1 MKYSKQLIRYCSLL
15 LGLFLAL
22 AARAASPSWTCIPEN
37 FEQSMIVT
45 GKMYIHEQVVRKT
58 TCVVGAF
65 INGECRGSA
74 SLVYYPSLDAYIAS
88 LIIYGHNTDE
98 NKDLTFRCYEQ
109 DADSIYSLIDTLKYS
124 SNGIIGHF
132 ADPFQWGL
140 MVKTSLSTIKM
151 DVLPAFVGYSSW
163 KGTLNIHFDSPLLED
178 AQITIYAMNGME
190 VRKVFC
196 KKGSSIADV
205 TTLQSG
211 LYMLKLSGETIQKS
225 IKVMVL

>member
-1 MKYSKQLIRYCSLL
+1 ML
-15 LGLFLAL
+15 LGLSLAL
-22 AARAASPSWTCIPEN
+22 HARAGSPSWTCIPEN

-74 SLVYYPSLDAYIAS
+74 SLVYYPTLDAYIAS
-88 LIIYGHNTDE
+88 LMVYGHNADE
-98 NKDLTFRCYEQ
+98 NKDLTFQCYEQ

-140 MVKTSLSTIKM
+140 KVKTALPKSKM
-151 DVLPAFVGYSSW
+151 DVQPAFVSYSSW
-163 KGTLNIHFDSPLLED
+163 KGKLNVHFDSPLLED
-178 AQITIYAMNGME
+178 VQISIYAMNGME
-190 VRKVFC
+190 VRKVLC
-196 KKGSSIADV
+196 KKGISTVDV
-205 TTLQSG
+205 TTVQSG
-211 LYMLKLSGETIQKS
+211 LYVLKLSGETIQKS
-225 IKVMVL
+225 IKVIIL

>member
-22 AARAASPSWTCIPEN
+22 TARAASPSWTCIPEN

-58 TCVVGAF
+58 NCVVGAF

-74 SLVYYPSLDAYIAS
+74 SLVYYSSLDAYIAS

-98 NKDLTFRCYEQ
+98 NKDLTFQCYEQ
-109 DADSIYSLIDTLKYS
+109 DADSIYSLIDTLIYS

-140 MVKTSLSTIKM
+140 KVKTALPSIKVN
-151 DVLPAFVGYSSW
+151 DLPEFVDFSSW

-196 KKGSSIADV
+196 KKGVSTVDV
-205 TTLQSG
+205 PNVTKG
-211 LYMLKLSGETIQKS
+211 LYVLKISRETIRKS
-225 IKVMVL
+225 IKVLVL